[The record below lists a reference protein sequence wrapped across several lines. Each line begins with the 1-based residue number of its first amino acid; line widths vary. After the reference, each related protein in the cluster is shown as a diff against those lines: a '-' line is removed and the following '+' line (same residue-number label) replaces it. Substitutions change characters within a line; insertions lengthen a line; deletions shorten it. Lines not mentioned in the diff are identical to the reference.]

1 MTTVSYLVGA
11 FSAAARGGALAAAPG
26 IAHAQ
31 QDISNQ
37 EVTRLYAKDMV
48 REEQAIT
55 VRERDPPRDLTA
67 RFADTAMPLLR
78 VPQNAG
84 ICAGIRIGPMIKNTY
99 YRGGGSGIRTTN
111 LARRTRLKSRA
122 HSRC

>member
-1 MTTVSYLVGA
+1 LVGA

-31 QDISNQ
+31 QGISNQ

-84 ICAGIRIGPMIKNTY
+84 MCAGIRIGPMIKINGISDAY

-122 HSRC
+122 HSGC

>member
-31 QDISNQ
+31 QGISNQ

-48 REEQAIT
+48 RAEKAMT

-84 ICAGIRIGPMIKNTY
+84 MCAGIRIGPMIKINGISDTY
-99 YRGGGSGIRTTN
+99 YRGGGAGFEPRIWP
-111 LARRTRLKSRA
+111 AVPV
-122 HSRC
+122 